1 MRVRPARP
9 VIERDLRT
17 SPRTALFASPG
28 AVRER
33 LLARDGEQ
41 AARRG
46 SGRRRRDAESWEEDR
61 ASTHYRARAAA
72 RASQGK
78 HCGCPFGGT
87 TLSLKQQ
94 RGVRAHHWELAAGLP
109 R

>member
-1 MRVRPARP
+1 M
-9 VIERDLRT
+9 RT

-61 ASTHYRARAAA
+61 VSTPYDARAAA
-72 RASQGK
+72 RASHGK

-87 TLSLKQQ
+87 TLGLKQQ
-94 RGVRAHHWELAAGLP
+94 RGVRPLHPTLAAGLP